1 MIHDLPRRAFQNR
14 EELHDW
20 LRENHRASAGIY
32 LIYFKKGSGKE
43 SVTYEEAVE
52 EALSF
57 GWIDSTAHS
66 IDRDRYMQLFT
77 PRKIGSS
84 WSRINKERVGRLIS
98 EGRMTPAGMEKV
110 EAAKKDGSWESLDAI
125 ENLAVPSDLRE
136 ALSEYPGAF
145 LVFIGLPAS
154 TRKNIVRWV
163 ESAKRFETR
172 KKRIEKTV
180 SSMKQ
185 NIRTFP
191 FPK

>member
-1 MIHDLPRRAFQNR
+1 MIHDLPRHSFQNR

-20 LRENHRASAGIY
+20 LAENHGSSAGIY
-32 LIYFKKGSGKE
+32 IVYYKKGSGKA

-57 GWIDSTAHS
+57 GWIDSTAHAV
-66 IDRDRYMQLFT
+66 DKDRYMQLFT

-84 WSRINKERVGRLIS
+84 WSKINKERVGRLIS
-98 EGRMTPAGMEKV
+98 EGRMTPAGLKKIK
-110 EAAKKDGSWESLDAI
+110 AAKRDGSWEMLDAI
-125 ENLAVPSDLRE
+125 ENLSVPADLRE
-136 ALSEYPGAF
+136 ALSAYPRASLAF
-145 LVFIGLPAS
+145 DDLPPS

-163 ESAKRFETR
+163 ESAKRIETR

-180 SSMKQ
+180 MSMEQ